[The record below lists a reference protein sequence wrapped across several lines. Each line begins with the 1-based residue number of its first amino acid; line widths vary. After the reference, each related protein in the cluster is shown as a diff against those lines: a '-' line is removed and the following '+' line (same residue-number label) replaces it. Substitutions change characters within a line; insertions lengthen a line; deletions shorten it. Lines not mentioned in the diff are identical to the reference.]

1 MIGKMCLP
9 KALFVLLLV
18 IGLTGCSDN
27 TGEQGQKAQYRN
39 ISVDTFTE
47 MIAAKDFVLVN
58 THIPYEGE
66 IPATD
71 LLIPFNEVDRYVDRL
86 PTDKTA
92 AIIVYCKAGP
102 MGDIAADRLIDLGY
116 TNVMHFKAGMN
127 GWERAG
133 KQLHYRSP

>member
-27 TGEQGQKAQYRN
+27 TGEQGQKVQYRN

-71 LLIPFNEVDRYVDRL
+71 LLIPFNEVDRYIDRL